1 MGLRY
6 YYQLVPV
13 SHSVVPLGGRWVRPR
28 PIIDV
33 TLIGPTDSRL
43 TNALLDTGAD
53 DTLFTEDWAAKIGV
67 DLTNA
72 PAGTGT
78 ALGMGKIPLRYAE
91 VTFRI
96 ADGSEK
102 REWRGWAGF
111 TPARIHYNTLGF
123 AGCLQFFTA
132 AFHGDIEEAE
142 LTVNQ
147 LYPGT

>member
-1 MGLRY
+1 MRCWTRARTIRSSPRIGRRRSGWTS
-6 YYQLVPV
+6 PM
-13 SHSVVPLGGRWVRPR
+13 PLPARARPSAWER
-28 PIIDV
+28 
-33 TLIGPTDSRL
+33 S
-43 TNALLDTGAD
+43 
-53 DTLFTEDWAAKIGV
+53 
-67 DLTNA
+67 
-72 PAGTGT
+72 
-78 ALGMGKIPLRYAE
+78 PLRYAE